1 MIKLLGKDGLVHN
14 YYGAVASQIQELNE
28 YENLFYKI
36 YVGDYNDSW
45 LIPIAN
51 EKEGKFIIANN
62 HDIDD
67 LTHKTAY
74 AFRFIEFYCGDYQN
88 IIDTWY
94 IVGESE
100 LSKEYLFEMAKK
112 HQPKGYSRVS
122 IRECKSDEEGCFKIT
137 FHKQMKE
144 GEMRKKLKEMG
155 FILKRHKKS
164 CGVNGYMI
172 IKADDNSI
180 YAGENFTMNE
190 ADVDKFIHKE
200 D

>member
-14 YYGAVASQIQELNE
+14 YYGAVASCIQELKE
-28 YENLFYKI
+28 YGMLFYEI
-36 YVGDYNDSW
+36 CVGDYDDSW

-51 EKEGKFIIANN
+51 EEEGKFIRANN
-62 HDIDD
+62 HDTDN

-74 AFRFIEFYCGDYQN
+74 AFRFIEFYCGEYQN

-100 LSKEYLFEMAKK
+100 LSKENLFEMAKK
-112 HQPKGYSRVS
+112 FQPEGYSRVS
-122 IRECKSDEEGCFKIT
+122 IRECKPDEEGCFKIT

-144 GEMRKKLKEMG
+144 REMREKLKQMG
-155 FILKRHKKS
+155 FVLKRHKNS
-164 CGVNGYMI
+164 DGVNGYMI

-190 ADVDKFIHKE
+190 ADVDKFIHK
-200 D
+200 